1 MNQIKFLDLLGINK
15 SHEEEILQAI
25 KNIIDSGWYILGESV
40 RKFEETFAKYCGVK
54 HCIGVANGLDALT
67 LILRAYKE
75 MGVLKDGDEVIV
87 PANTYIA
94 TILSITNN
102 NLKPVLVEPDLET
115 YTIDANKA
123 EEAITKKSK
132 AIMPVHLYGQAADMD
147 RINALAIRYDLKVI
161 EDAAQAHGA
170 LFNGMKTG
178 SLGDAA
184 GFSFYP
190 GKNLG
195 ALGDGGAVTTN
206 DDELAKIIH
215 ALGNYGSY
223 KKYEN
228 RYKGVN
234 SRLDEIQAAILKVKL
249 AYLDQDNSRR
259 RKIAQIY
266 RQEIS
271 NPLVILPKAVT
282 EEGHVWHLF
291 VIRTDERIKFQEY
304 LLKNGIQTLIHYPL
318 PPHKQKAYSEFN
330 TRSFPITERIHRE
343 VLSLPISQVLD
354 QSEVEFIVGIVN
366 EFTQ

>member
-1 MNQIKFLDLLGINK
+1 
-15 SHEEEILQAI
+15 
-25 KNIIDSGWYILGESV
+25 
-40 RKFEETFAKYCGVK
+40 
-54 HCIGVANGLDALT
+54 
-67 LILRAYKE
+67 
-75 MGVLKDGDEVIV
+75 
-87 PANTYIA
+87 
-94 TILSITNN
+94 
-102 NLKPVLVEPDLET
+102 
-115 YTIDANKA
+115 
-123 EEAITKKSK
+123 
-132 AIMPVHLYGQAADMD
+132 MPVHLYGQAADMD